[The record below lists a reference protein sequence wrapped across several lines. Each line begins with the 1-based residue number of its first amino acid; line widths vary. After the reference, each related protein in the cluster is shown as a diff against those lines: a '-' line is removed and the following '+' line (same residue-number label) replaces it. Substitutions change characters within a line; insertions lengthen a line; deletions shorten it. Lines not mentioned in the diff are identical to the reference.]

1 VSALAPLRPEPVEDF
16 AERLVR
22 RFFRMCENP
31 RHRRRM
37 LAMLRNGA
45 NDEDDKKRTY
55 ERMNRVIMLPVATS
69 LGVRT
74 TALRAELVL
83 SQLLGVATARYM
95 LKVEPS
101 PRCRPTSWSAW
112 WRRRSAPSSSRPTS
126 DRRGGA
132 ASPPTD
138 LGWSSSER

>member
-1 VSALAPLRPEPVEDF
+1 MPVTLACVSALAPLRPEPVEDF
-16 AERLVR
+16 AERLTR

-45 NDEDDKKRTY
+45 TDEDDKKRTY
-55 ERMNRVIMLPVATS
+55 ERLNRVVMLPVAKS

-95 LKVEPS
+95 LKVEPVASLSTDELVSLVAPAIRAVLQPTDERS
-101 PRCRPTSWSAW
+101 P
-112 WRRRSAPSSSRPTS
+112 
-126 DRRGGA
+126 RRGGIA
-132 ASPPTD
+132 PD
-138 LGWSSSER
+138 

>member
-1 VSALAPLRPEPVEDF
+1 MSALAPLRPEPVEDF

-45 NDEDDKKRTY
+45 NDENNDRRIY
-55 ERMNRVIMLPVATS
+55 ERLNRVVLHPVAKPFGIRTS
-69 LGVRT
+69 
-74 TALRAELVL
+74 ALRAELVL

-95 LKVEPS
+95 LKVEPVASLTIDELVVLLAPAIRAVLQPADERS
-101 PRCRPTSWSAW
+101 PRP
-112 WRRRSAPSSSRPTS
+112 
-126 DRRGGA
+126 GGVA
-132 ASPPTD
+132 A
-138 LGWSSSER
+138 E

>member
-1 VSALAPLRPEPVEDF
+1 MSALAPLRPEPVEDF

-45 NDEDDKKRTY
+45 NDEDNKKRTY
-55 ERMNRVIMLPVATS
+55 ERLNRVVMHPVARS

-74 TALRAELVL
+74 TTLRAELVL

-95 LKVEPS
+95 LKVEPVASLTTDELVSLVAPAIRAVLQPADERS
-101 PRCRPTSWSAW
+101 PRS
-112 WRRRSAPSSSRPTS
+112 
-126 DRRGGA
+126 GGV
-132 ASPPTD
+132 AS
-138 LGWSSSER
+138 E